1 MKCLVTAG
9 PTYESLDQVRRLT
22 NLSTGRLGSLL
33 ANFLVAR
40 GHEVTLL
47 LGHYATHRG
56 EQRAQTVETFTTT
69 TDLRDRLDRHAGA
82 AIGAVFHAAAV
93 SDFTFGK
100 IFARTADGAL
110 TEVTGG
116 KISTRQ
122 GTLLAELLPTPKLIG
137 GLRGQFPQ
145 ARIIGWKYEVDG
157 GRTRVLELARRQIHE
172 HGTNACVANGPAYGV
187 GFGLVG
193 SAGDASH
200 YGALDELFVAL
211 AADIQTL

>member
-69 TDLRDRLDRHAGA
+69 ADLGARFDRHAGE
-82 AIGAVFHAAAV
+82 AIGAVFHAAAI

-110 TEVTGG
+110 TEVNGG

-157 GRTRVLELARRQIHE
+157 DRTQVLDLARRQIRE
-172 HGTNACVANGPAYGV
+172 HRTNACVANGPAYGV

-193 SAGDASH
+193 SAGETTH
-200 YGALDELFVAL
+200 FGALDELFVAL
-211 AADIQTL
+211 ATDIQTL

>member
-110 TEVTGG
+110 TEVNGG
-116 KISTRQ
+116 KISTRK

-145 ARIIGWKYEVDG
+145 ARIVGWKYEVDG
-157 GRTRVLELARRQIHE
+157 GRTRVLELARRQIRE
-172 HGTNACVANGPAYGV
+172 HDTNACVANGPAYGV
-187 GFGLVG
+187 GIGLVG
-193 SAGDASH
+193 SAGDATHFGS
-200 YGALDELFVAL
+200 LDELFVAL